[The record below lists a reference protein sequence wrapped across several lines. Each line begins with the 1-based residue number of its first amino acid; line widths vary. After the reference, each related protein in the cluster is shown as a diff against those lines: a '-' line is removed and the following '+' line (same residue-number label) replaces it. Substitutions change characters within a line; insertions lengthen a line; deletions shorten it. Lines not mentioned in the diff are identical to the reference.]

1 MYSLVGAATTNAVNI
16 AAIARCLYTV
26 EMSNPTAAA
35 VWVKLFNKASAPT
48 VGTDIPALRYL
59 VPAGGFRDIQVSSY
73 YGDGFTTGIS
83 MAITA
88 NSADSD
94 TTAVAAGVV
103 VNVTYK

>member
-1 MYSLVGAATTNAVNI
+1 
-16 AAIARCLYTV
+16 
-26 EMSNPTAAA
+26 
-35 VWVKLFNKASAPT
+35 
-48 VGTDIPALRYL
+48 VGTDIPVLRYL
-59 VPAGGFRDIQVSSY
+59 VPAGGFRDIQVANY
-73 YGDGFTTGIS
+73 YGNGFTTGVS